1 MGFIDTASRYY
12 IKSKRLLLKSTR
24 RPSRREIVTTS
35 RIVGLGLLFIGA
47 IGFVVGLLVDFI
59 VDSTKA

>member
-12 IKSKRLLLKSTR
+12 IKSKRLLFKSTR
-24 RPSRREIVTTS
+24 RPGRTELITTA
-35 RIVGLGLLFIGA
+35 RIVALGLLFIGA

-59 VDSTKA
+59 VESTKA

>member
-24 RPSRREIVTTS
+24 RPSRKEIMTTA
-35 RIVGLGLLFIGA
+35 RIVALGLLFIGA
-47 IGFVVGLLVDFI
+47 IGFVIGMLVDFI
-59 VDSTKA
+59 VESTKA